1 MKYLAISFVTIV
13 AVALTA
19 GAASAQASKEYSA
32 CSAKASTQIAMN
44 ACASAEATR
53 EDKELNSVY
62 AEVLVKAAGKPEY
75 AEKVKAA
82 ERAWVAY
89 RDAYIEA
96 MYPAK
101 DKQTEYGSMYPLNV
115 DLLRAKLTQRQALA
129 LRELLKQYSGGG
141 ENNPT

>member
-1 MKYLAISFVTIV
+1 MKYLAIIF
-13 AVALTA
+13 AGALAA
-19 GAASAQASKEYSA
+19 GAASAQTSKEYSA
-32 CSAKASTQIAMN
+32 CSAKANTQIAMN

-62 AEVLVKAAGKPEY
+62 AEVLVKAAAKPEY

-101 DKQTEYGSMYPLNV
+101 DKQTEYGSMYPLDV
-115 DLLRAKLTQRQALA
+115 ALLRAKLTRAQPLGRPQ
-129 LRELLKQYSGGG
+129 LLKK
-141 ENNPT
+141 TR